1 MNARRSPFA
10 AGVLAAALALG
21 GCAAGADDQPS
32 GHGAAGSEPA
42 AAPANSADIMFA
54 QMMIPHHEQALVMS
68 EIVLDEPGL
77 DAEVAALAE
86 QIRDA
91 QAPEI
96 AQLEDWLE
104 EWGEPREAPA
114 GHAHGMDG
122 MLSEAQLAELEA
134 ADAEA
139 ASTRFLE
146 QMIAH
151 HEGAVSMAEEH
162 LAAGAHEGALALSQR
177 IVDGQSAEIER
188 MRELLGG

>member
-1 MNARRSPFA
+1 MNARRSPLA

-21 GCAAGADDQPS
+21 GCAAGADDPHA
-32 GHGAAGSEPA
+32 GHGAEGSEPA
-42 AAPANSADIMFA
+42 AATANPADVMFA

-104 EWGEPREAPA
+104 AWGEPREAPA

-122 MLSEAQLAELEA
+122 MLSEAQLDELEA

-139 ASTRFLE
+139 ASTLFLE

-151 HEGAVSMAEEH
+151 HEGAVAMAEEH
-162 LAAGAHEGALALSQR
+162 LAAGAHEGALALSQQ
-177 IVDGQSAEIER
+177 IVDGQTAEIER